1 MSSLFDYLSGKRTTK
16 RKGKKPDRQKRI
28 KWGTKQPKYN
38 NKQTYKQKD
47 DKIEKLLELLIS
59 RTGPTNSIELARQKQ
74 IEGDYQL
81 AQDLATKEQ
90 MKKKT
95 KVVEEEVKPPI
106 VEAEKPKKISNVSGT
121 QRFQAYDLQYQSIEE
136 GYNGMI
142 EDLKEFIG
150 NETAVMSGGAMS
162 DILQK
167 KEQLSNDRNV
177 LRKELLEDITKN
189 PSDVWE
195 WRGYI
200 EHSENATENLLELDN
215 KVSSII
221 YDQSLRNISEREA
234 LSAEQV
240 AQAEKTAK
248 LMEADLKRTEIE
260 KTKEEE
266 FNKQLKE
273 VNSQLTEQ
281 KLKLIKEATEKETLI
296 EDLDKT
302 QKFLSENITE
312 NFNSGEEKL
321 RNYLAGNITGNDN
334 KFKVGLGQTGLGDF
348 WDTMTDRNNKTEDRK
363 RLLKKELNKKKEEQE
378 QFLPKKVESFMSALP
393 PGSIMLQRED
403 SSELLSRATSEGSLT
418 SQEKREIFED
428 EGIVIE

>member
-16 RKGKKPDRQKRI
+16 KKGKKPVRQKRI

-47 DKIEKLLELLIS
+47 DKIEKLLELLIK
-59 RTGPTNSIELARQKQ
+59 RTGPINSIELARQKQ
-74 IEGDYQL
+74 IEGDFQL
-81 AQDLATKEQ
+81 AQELSAKEQ

-95 KVVEEEVKPPI
+95 KVVEEEQPKPI
-106 VEAEKPKKISNVSGT
+106 EAEKPQKISNVSGT
-121 QRFQAYDLQYQSIEE
+121 QRFQAYDQQYQSIEE

-142 EDLKEFIG
+142 DNLKEFMG
-150 NETAVMSGGAMS
+150 DETAIMSGDALS
-162 DILQK
+162 EILQK

-200 EHSENATENLLELDN
+200 EHSEEATENLLELDN

-221 YDQSLRNISEREA
+221 YEQSLRNISEREA

-281 KLKLIKEATEKETLI
+281 KIKLIQEATEKESLI

-321 RNYLAGNITGNDN
+321 RDYLAGRITGNDN

-348 WDTMTDRNNKTEDRK
+348 WDTMTDRNNKTDDRK
-363 RLLKKELNKKKEEQE
+363 RLLQNELNKKKEEQE
-378 QFLPKKVESFMSALP
+378 KFLPKKVDSFLSALP

-403 SSELLSRATSEGSLT
+403 SSELLSRSTSQSSLT

-428 EGIVIE
+428 EGIEFE